1 MNEQVIQLNRA
12 IAILNKLAV
21 ELNAFSSDVPAKPQ
35 AEAVQTFC
43 ECALMLD
50 PAKNVSCLELWQLY
64 QIYASLGQVPRIKR
78 TEFLSNLPGAMKVVW
93 AVHKSHD
100 VMRDGKA
107 HRGFSGVIGLVPE
120 DSSPGVDDAADV
132 PEATD
137 DHAVGEPPPGA

>member
-35 AEAVQTFC
+35 AEAVQKFC

-64 QIYASLGQVPRIKR
+64 QIYASLGQVPQIKR
-78 TEFLSNLPGAMKVVW
+78 AEFLSNLPSAMKVVW

-107 HRGFSGVIGLVPE
+107 HRGFSGVIGLVAE
-120 DSSPGVDDAADV
+120 DSPPGAEHAEVDPEVADQC
-132 PEATD
+132 A
-137 DHAVGEPPPGA
+137 GEPPGA

>member
-1 MNEQVIQLNRA
+1 MNKKIIQLNKA
-12 IAILNKLAV
+12 LAILNKLAV
-21 ELNAFSSDVPAKPQ
+21 ELNAFSSDAPAKPQ

-43 ECALMLD
+43 KCALMLD

-78 TEFLSNLPGAMKVVW
+78 GEFLSNLPGAMKVVW

-107 HRGFSGVIGLVPE
+107 HRGFSGVIGLVAE
-120 DSSPGVDDAADV
+120 DSPPGADLADV
-132 PEATD
+132 DPVTD
-137 DHAVGEPPPGA
+137 DPGAGEPPPGA